1 MGFFYF
7 LFLESMKRLYSNKN
21 FLMLLLLVLTF
32 NGQSQSNP
40 KIESV
45 KDMIDEI
52 IEDIHQAADT
62 IEHIDQI
69 NAIYEAGEYA
79 KLKNLIEYYEDLGGS
94 EEQVSKYKVHY
105 SVLGDRLQ
113 TRKHNIDIGNIIDL
127 DYQAEVEAEIQDL
140 TTQLETADEKSIYS
154 IQRDCDLLQK
164 IFDINMEQNT
174 VVGEWKEAT
183 RAKLIQLNNSVE
195 EKFAELNKPKN

>member
-1 MGFFYF
+1 
-7 LFLESMKRLYSNKN
+7 
-21 FLMLLLLVLTF
+21 MLLLLVLTF

>member
-7 LFLESMKRLYSNKN
+7 LFLESMKRLYSTKN

-174 VVGEWKEAT
+174 VVGEWKETT

-195 EKFAELNKPKN
+195 QKFAELNKQKD